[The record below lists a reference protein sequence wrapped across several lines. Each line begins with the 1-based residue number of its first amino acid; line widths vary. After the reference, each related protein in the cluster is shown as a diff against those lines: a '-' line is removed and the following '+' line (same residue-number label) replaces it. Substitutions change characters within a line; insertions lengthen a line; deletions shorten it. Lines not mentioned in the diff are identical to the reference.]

1 MCLMSCEWK
10 SWKITKIQK
19 MNKESISNHLLE
31 LRTRLL
37 KVIILFGILV
47 IVGIPFAS
55 EIYSF
60 VAAPLISLLPDG
72 SSMIATEVASP
83 FMAPIKLV
91 IYIALL
97 FSMPWLFYQTWIF
110 ISPGL
115 YKSEK
120 RFTAPLMLS
129 TIILFFSGAG
139 FAFFIVC
146 PIIFKFFIGMAPDS
160 IQVMTDISQYLS
172 FIFKLVFAFGIAFE
186 IPIATILIVNS
197 GMVSKASLIRS
208 RPYLVVLF
216 LVIGMLLT
224 PPDIF
229 SQLFLA
235 IPMWILFELGIL
247 LSKDKN

>member
-1 MCLMSCEWK
+1 M
-10 SWKITKIQK
+10 I
-19 MNKESISNHLLE
+19 KESFSDHLLE
-31 LRTRLL
+31 LRSRLI

-47 IVGIPFAS
+47 IGGIPFAG

-60 VAAPLISLLPDG
+60 VSAPLINLLPDG

-91 IYIALL
+91 VYVAIL
-97 FSMPWLFYQTWIF
+97 FSMPWLFYQTWMF

-115 YKSEK
+115 YKNEK
-120 RFTAPLMLS
+120 KFTAPLMLS
-129 TIILFFSGAG
+129 TIVLFFSGIG
-139 FAFFIVC
+139 FAFFVVC
-146 PIIFKFFIGMAPDS
+146 PIIFKFFISMAPDS

-186 IPIATILIVNS
+186 IPIATILLINN
-197 GMVSKASLIRS
+197 GITSKASLIKA
-208 RPYLVVLF
+208 RPYLIILF
-216 LVIGMLLT
+216 LIIGMLLT

-235 IPMWILFELGIL
+235 IPMWILFEIGIFFA
-247 LSKDKN
+247 KNK